1 MRRTRIAAPFAVAL
15 LFFPGVSVVPMLPM
29 RLAAAASLPV
39 INPVADGRTNDLGIV
54 VFRSDGSDPKGLST
68 EDPNSL
74 IYVGMRNGT
83 GRVYGQG
90 REIQINPA
98 IRESVKR
105 IAGVQFD
112 LRTDGNIS
120 SLSLPAPAQDAVKQ
134 VRSSGSVPRL
144 VFFHVATREDTS
156 SIAEMFAAT
165 VSVIEKSLQSGDH
178 SGMVGF
184 VRQMMQMYELK
195 SSACDNN
202 PDPRCERPGVREA
215 FLQIKREEASR
226 R

>member
-1 MRRTRIAAPFAVAL
+1 M
-15 LFFPGVSVVPMLPM
+15 MPM
-29 RLAAAASLPV
+29 RLAAAASPPV
-39 INPVADGRTNDLGIV
+39 INPLLDNGTNDLGIV

-74 IYVGMRNGT
+74 IYVGMRNGN

-98 IRESVKR
+98 VKESVKR
-105 IAGVQFD
+105 IARAQFN

-120 SLSLPAPAQDAVKQ
+120 PLTLPATAQEAVKQ
-134 VRSSGSVPRL
+134 ARSGGSAPRL
-144 VFFHVATREDTS
+144 VFFHVTTREDTF
-156 SIAEMFAAT
+156 SIAEVFSAT
-165 VSVIEKSLQSGDH
+165 VSQSGDH
-178 SGMVGF
+178 GGMVGL
-184 VRQMMQMYELK
+184 VRLMMQMYDLK
-195 SSACDNN
+195 SNACDNN
-202 PDPRCERPGVREA
+202 PDPRCDRPGVREA